1 MKLTTT
7 EKDFLIYAVEQAKRN
22 WEDDLYEAVTV
33 TETDNSEIEW
43 IQKKIERAE
52 KLIRKVRWEDVN

>member
-1 MKLTTT
+1 MKLTNT
-7 EKDFLIYAVEQAKRN
+7 EKDFLIYAVGQAKRQ

-33 TETDNSEIEW
+33 TETDSSEIQW

-52 KLIRKVRWEDVN
+52 KLIRKVRWEE